1 MSVFFAGA
9 CAASVALN
17 LPWKH
22 YLCWQPSPEERRQIL
37 QLGSAAG
44 VAAAF
49 NAPIGGLLYVM
60 EEVASNLP
68 PDYVWRAF
76 MTAGVGTFILI
87 LVLAIRLSNSC
98 FVNSRWRGVG
108 TVLCQRRTRGLRVFG
123 DQRPE
128 RLEHRLGGPGP
139 AFSRDL
145 GGARGGF
152 ERGVYDIRR
161 LFWKV
166 AT

>member
-1 MSVFFAGA
+1 
-9 CAASVALN
+9 VALN

-22 YLCWQPSPEERRQIL
+22 YLGWQPSPEERRQIL

-87 LVLAIRLSNSC
+87 LVSAIRLTS
-98 FVNSRWRGVG
+98 
-108 TVLCQRRTRGLRVFG
+108 RVFC
-123 DQRPE
+123 
-128 RLEHRLGGPGP
+128 
-139 AFSRDL
+139 
-145 GGARGGF
+145 
-152 ERGVYDIRR
+152 
-161 LFWKV
+161 
-166 AT
+166 